1 MMVITNDILSI
12 STSMHLKIKKGGFV
26 CQAHNKTLR
35 ALWKGYK
42 LSIYQNLALGL
53 TTVPIPNPQLRVG
66 QLYPPMAPCPYPL
79 PTQVCDAKSLIAISV
94 AQSES
99 YHY

>member
-42 LSIYQNLALGL
+42 LSIYQSLALGL

-66 QLYPPMAPCPYPL
+66 QLYPPITHPWHLVHTHYPPKFVL
-79 PTQVCDAKSLIAISV
+79 
-94 AQSES
+94 QSP
-99 YHY
+99 

>member
-42 LSIYQNLALGL
+42 LSIYQSLALGL

-66 QLYPPMAPCPYPL
+66 QLYPPITHPWHRFHTHYPPKFVL
-79 PTQVCDAKSLIAISV
+79 
-94 AQSES
+94 QSP
-99 YHY
+99 